1 MKKLFYLII
10 FFNILLSANLFAA
23 KNLYLSYKKIPTSI
37 YKNEKFEVTIKAL
50 ITTNEFDELTTTFS
64 NSSNVSLL
72 NPNNPWKKISDDTY
86 ENSYYFK
93 VKNPNFKLPDFDV
106 KLKNSGSLIDE
117 SELSSTSSIR
127 YSDVGKGDDRYSN
140 VIAENITIKA
150 YKTKQYNNQEAL
162 TIVDMDGINA
172 NLEDFKLKNIE
183 EQGVSNIRELNGTQN
198 LVYYFVTP
206 IFQKNLVFT
215 YFNTQTHSLKDVK
228 IPLILQNE
236 LVSTQTDLN
245 PNDSNF
251 EKYKKIAAILS
262 FIIFVALFIWK
273 RKKIFLIFTIIFFLM
288 SVLYNIPNSTGIV
301 KPDSFVYI
309 LPTKNSTVFFKAEKE
324 EKVEVLEKRNG
335 FIKVLGLNNGF
346 IGWIKEESFGK
357 N

>member
-1 MKKLFYLII
+1 MKKTFLLII
-10 FFNILLSANLFAA
+10 LLNIFLSINLFAA

-37 YKNEKFEVTIKAL
+37 YKNQKFEVTVKAL
-50 ITTNEFDELTTTFS
+50 ITTSEFDELTSSFS
-64 NSSNVSLL
+64 NSSNITIL
-72 NPNNPWKKISDDTY
+72 NANSTWKKISDDTY

-93 VKNPNFKLPDFDV
+93 VKNANFRLPDLSV

-117 SELSSTSSIR
+117 SDLSSTPIR

-140 VIAENITIKA
+140 VIAEKIVLKA
-150 YKTKQYNNQEAL
+150 YKTKQYNNKEAL
-162 TIVDMDGINA
+162 TIIDMDGLSA

-183 EQGVSNIRELNGTQN
+183 EQGISNIKESGGTQN

-215 YFNTQTHSLKDVK
+215 YFNTTTNSLKDIK

-251 EKYKKIAAILS
+251 EKYKKVASILV
-262 FIIFVALFIWK
+262 FIGFLALFIWK
-273 RKKIFLIFTIIFFLM
+273 RKKIFLIFTIIFLLI
-288 SVLYNIPNSTGIV
+288 SLLYNMPNSTGVV

-309 LPTKNSTVFFKAEKE
+309 LPTKNSTIFFKADKE
-324 EKVEVLEKRNG
+324 EKVEVLEKKDG
-335 FIKVLGLNNGF
+335 FIKVLGVNNGF
-346 IGWIKEESFGK
+346 IGWIKEESFGE